1 MPSDKDS
8 DVQELRR
15 VFALQSSQQWLNK
28 NSTAEQRIEKLE
40 KLKATIQRRESEVH
54 DALYADL
61 RKAPAAVQ
69 GELQTT
75 YTELDDAI
83 ANLDDWMR
91 PVDVTPSP
99 AFARHRARITYES
112 RGKVLLFGPWN
123 FPFNLIFQPLTAIVA
138 AGNCAIVKPNEMSP
152 ATSALCARIIRE
164 VFDEADVAALEG
176 GVDLAN
182 RLLDLPFDHIFFT
195 GSPAVGKV
203 VMGAAAKHLASVT
216 LELGGKNPVIVD
228 RTVDI
233 ATTAARVAVYRAMNS
248 GQLCLCPEM
257 VWVPEECRQQF
268 LYALEAT
275 FASRFYVD
283 GKLNPDAIGKI
294 VDQRNFDRVAGYI
307 ADAREQGATL
317 VCGGGVEPEL
327 RAVHP
332 TVLVDV
338 PGNARI
344 SDEEVFGPILC
355 VYTYQDV
362 EEVFA
367 VLHRRPKPL
376 ALYVFSTDED
386 FVDKVLRNTSS
397 GGVTVNDCLMHCVEH
412 RLPFGGVNHSGIGR
426 YHGVHGFREL
436 SHERAVLVAP

>member
-75 YTELDDAI
+75 YTELDDA
-83 ANLDDWMR
+83 
-91 PVDVTPSP
+91 
-99 AFARHRARITYES
+99 RHRARITYES

-123 FPFNLIFQPLTAIVA
+123 FPFNLIFLPLTAIVA

-248 GQLCLCPEM
+248 GQLCLCPGM

-268 LYALEAT
+268 LHALEAT